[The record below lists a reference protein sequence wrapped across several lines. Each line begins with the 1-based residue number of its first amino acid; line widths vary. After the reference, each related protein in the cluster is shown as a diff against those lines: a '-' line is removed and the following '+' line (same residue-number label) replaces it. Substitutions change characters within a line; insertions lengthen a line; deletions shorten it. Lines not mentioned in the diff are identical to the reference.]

1 MRHYT
6 CSFRL
11 KEERVFSVE
20 IRVGKMEFQ
29 AVTRLLE
36 NGILT
41 ITNTGAYNI
50 EVMSMPVNA
59 ITKPHNEEIARLL
72 ERGVY
77 GVVQG
82 LFCKYAWV
90 LLKC

>member
-1 MRHYT
+1 MFT
-6 CSFRL
+6 
-11 KEERVFSVE
+11 VE

-41 ITNTGAYNI
+41 ITNTGAYDI

-59 ITKPHNEEIARLL
+59 LIKPHNVEIAGLL
-72 ERGVY
+72 EHGVY

-82 LFCKYAWV
+82 YSCKYY
-90 LLKC
+90 